1 MAEKRLG
8 IFLFYDKDGIADRY
22 IGYMLKCIRPCLSR
36 LIVVAN
42 GKADKKASAMFEKI
56 ADKVIIRENKGF
68 DIGAWQEGI
77 VTLGIEELKK
87 YDSLTLFNDS
97 FFGPFYPFSEIY
109 SEMES
114 RHTDFWGLSVHGEAN
129 GTGLCPYGYRPRYI
143 QTYFTVFEKE
153 LLHSG
158 DFFSFWEKLPLF
170 KSYNELAEKYVAVM
184 TMHFSD
190 LGYKWDVLCDT
201 SDLEGERSKNFDQHT
216 YNIYELI
223 ANRRFPVIK
232 RRSFHTPKKEYL
244 RYTNGGELFR
254 SLEYIE
260 KHYDYDVSMIF
271 EHLLRLYSPDR
282 LKSSLC
288 LDYVLP
294 GNIAAGN
301 GTEIQKGETAVI
313 AHLVYEDIFEKYA
326 VYLKNIPRET
336 DIIITTNSTEKAE
349 RLKDLYSSVLGERL
363 TVRLVKNRG
372 RDMSALLV
380 GCRDILMKYKYLC
393 FVHDK
398 KSSQKEFSSVGA
410 EFDRLN
416 WENMLCSEG
425 YIRNIISLF
434 KEHKY
439 LGLLS
444 PFGVNHGSYFYSSAD
459 YWTVC
464 YDVTCALAER
474 IGVRK
479 PDRSSQPL
487 AIGTCFWCRTSAM
500 KRLFENDF
508 SYEDFPTEPA
518 DGDGTFSHAAERILP
533 YAAAESGFVTGW
545 VYTAEYA
552 RTELSALRCMTDSTE
567 RALSKYPAVS
577 FAGFKSFLASLDK
590 LASSAGK
597 TDMSMGERAVRA
609 KRKNELR
616 LKIRSITPEFALK
629 IYRRIKYR
637 GSL

>member
-22 IGYMLKCIRPCLSR
+22 IGYMLRNIRPCLDK
-36 LIVVAN
+36 LIIIAN
-42 GKADKKASAMFEKI
+42 GKADDNALKMFESI
-56 ADKVIIRENKGF
+56 ADKVIVRENKGF

-77 VTLGIEELKK
+77 ITLGRDELKK

-109 SEMES
+109 SQMEAKN
-114 RHTDFWGLSVHGEAN
+114 TDFWGLSVHGEAN
-129 GTGLCPYGYRPRYI
+129 GSGLCPYGYRPRYI
-143 QTYFTVFEKE
+143 QTYFMAFEKE
-153 LLHSG
+153 LLCSE
-158 DFFSFWEKLPLF
+158 DFFSFWEKLPEF
-170 KSYNELAEKYVAVM
+170 KSYNELAEKFVAVM

-223 ANRRFPVIK
+223 ANRHFPVIK
-232 RRSFHTPKKEYL
+232 RRSFHTPKEEYL
-244 RYTNGGELFR
+244 RYSNGGELFR

-260 KHYDYDVSMIF
+260 KNYDYDISMIF

-294 GNIAAGN
+294 DIGNA
-301 GTEIQKGETAVI
+301 EVSKGEAVVI
-313 AHLVYEDIFEKYA
+313 AHLVYDDMFEKY
-326 VYLKNIPRET
+326 VRYLKNIPPEA
-336 DIIITTNSTEKAE
+336 DIVITTNTPEKAE
-349 RLKDLYSSVLGERL
+349 SLEKLYAPLLGDRL
-363 TVRLVKNRG
+363 TIRLVENRG

-380 GCRDILMKYKYLC
+380 GCKDILMKYPILC

-398 KSSQKEFSSVGA
+398 KSSQKEFASVGA

-416 WENMLCSEG
+416 WENMLHSEG

-434 KEHKY
+434 NEHKY

-464 YDVTCALAER
+464 YDVTCAIAER
-474 IGVRK
+474 TGIRR
-479 PDRSSQPL
+479 PDRQSSPL
-487 AIGTCFWCRTSAM
+487 AIGTCFWCRTCAM
-500 KRLFENDF
+500 SRLFENDF
-508 SYEDFPTEPA
+508 TYEDFPPEPA
-518 DGDGTFSHAAERILP
+518 DGDGTFSHASERILP
-533 YAAAESGFVTGW
+533 YAAAENGYVTGW

-552 RTELSALRCMTDSTE
+552 RTELSALRSMTDSTE
-567 RALSKYPAVS
+567 KALSKYPAVS
-577 FAGFKSFLASLDK
+577 FANFKSFLSSLGK
-590 LASSAGK
+590 LSGAAGK
-597 TDMSMGERAVRA
+597 TEMSMGERAIKA
-609 KRKNELR
+609 KKKNELR
-616 LKIRSITPEFALK
+616 LKIRNMTPEFVLK
-629 IYRRIKYR
+629 VYRRIKYR
-637 GSL
+637 